1 MRARLFGLLFF
12 GTVAAFSLSP
22 AVPFISSPAA
32 AAEVRS
38 DIGDPIN
45 KARKLA
51 ADGRFSE
58 ALSVLRKADAVGDKT
73 DYETYALE
81 LTRGSIAQSAGDNGV
96 AIHSFEA
103 VLGTSSCSDAM
114 RPKLTE
120 VIAELYYGQQD
131 YANFIPWAERFFKAG
146 GDNPSMKTALV
157 DAYYLSNNFSEAE
170 SRAEKMVTAATD
182 AGNTPD
188 QHLLQVW
195 ESSAHNLND
204 DDGFRRSLELVVTY
218 YPAAADWR
226 NLFILVQH
234 NLSDRL
240 SLDGERFEHA
250 VGILT
255 DPDDIVTAVQDAI
268 QLGYPGEAQGFID
281 YGYQTGVL
289 GTGNNAP
296 RHARLRALVEK
307 DVAADQK
314 ALPQAA
320 AEAERS
326 DSGDG
331 LLHVGYSYVT
341 YGDTDK
347 GLSLMEEGMAK
358 GNLKHQGESQLH
370 LGIAY
375 LKAGQ
380 KDKAIDAL
388 KAVDDSDGST
398 DLAKLW
404 IIQAGHS

>member
-1 MRARLFGLLFF
+1 M
-12 GTVAAFSLSP
+12 
-22 AVPFISSPAA
+22 
-32 AAEVRS
+32 
-38 DIGDPIN
+38 
-45 KARKLA
+45 
-51 ADGRFSE
+51 
-58 ALSVLRKADAVGDKT
+58 
-73 DYETYALE
+73 
-81 LTRGSIAQSAGDNGV
+81 
-96 AIHSFEA
+96 
-103 VLGTSSCSDAM
+103 
-114 RPKLTE
+114 
-120 VIAELYYGQQD
+120 IAELYYGQQD

-146 GDNPSMKTALV
+146 GDNPSMHTALV
-157 DAYYLSNNFSEAE
+157 DAYYLSNNFTEAE
-170 SRAEKMVTAATD
+170 SRAEKLVNAAVH

-218 YPAAADWR
+218 YPSPADWR

-240 SLDGERFEHA
+240 SLDGERFERA
-250 VGILT
+250 VGIMT

-268 QLGYPGEAQGFID
+268 QLGYPGEAQSFID

-289 GTGNNAP
+289 GTGNNAA

-314 ALPQAA
+314 ALSQAA
-320 AEAERS
+320 AQAERS
-326 DSGDG
+326 NSGDG
-331 LLHVGYSYVT
+331 LVHVGYSYVT

-370 LGIAY
+370 LGVAY

-380 KDKAIDAL
+380 KDKAIEAL
-388 KAVDDSDGST
+388 KAVDDTDGST